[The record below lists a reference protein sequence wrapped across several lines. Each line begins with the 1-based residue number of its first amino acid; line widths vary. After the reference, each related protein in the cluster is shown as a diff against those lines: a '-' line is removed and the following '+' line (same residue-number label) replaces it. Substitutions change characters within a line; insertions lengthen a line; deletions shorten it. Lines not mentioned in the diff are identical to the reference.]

1 MSAEKIP
8 VAIVGAS
15 GYTGMELVSYLL
27 SHPKAELVSLLSAPR
42 ESGRASE
49 SAGRPY
55 GEIAPRFRNRVALSV
70 TPWSLNELR
79 ARGAQGVFL
88 ATPHEVSLT
97 LVPELLAGGFRVVDL
112 SGAFRLQDAAAY
124 PTWYG
129 FPHTAPE
136 GLKQAVYGLP
146 ELFRAQLGGATCVA
160 NPGCYATAA
169 ALALAP
175 VVRSGQLHASLPL
188 IVDAKSGVSGAG
200 RTPTATTHFCEA
212 HDDLHA
218 YGVTSHRH
226 TPEIRQTLG
235 TERVLFTPHLVP
247 MNRGIFVTCYAQLR
261 AAVAMDEVRGWFH
274 RAYAKEHFIRLGDE
288 SLPAVRNVAYTNYC
302 DIGWRLDSATGMLIV
317 CAAIDNLGKG
327 AAGQAVQN
335 FNAMFQM
342 HEALGLERG

>member
-1 MSAEKIP
+1 MVGGRLVHGAASDAGEIGHVVIDESGTPCGCGKVGCLETWTSVPALTARIGAEP
-8 VAIVGAS
+8 GRRD
-15 GYTGMELVSYLL
+15 ELL
-27 SHPKAELVSLLSAPR
+27 SE
-42 ESGRASE
+42 
-49 SAGRPY
+49 AG
-55 GEIAPRFRNRVALSV
+55 
-70 TPWSLNELR
+70 
-79 ARGAQGVFL
+79 
-88 ATPHEVSLT
+88 H
-97 LVPELLAGGFRVVDL
+97 
-112 SGAFRLQDAAAY
+112 RL
-124 PTWYG
+124 G
-129 FPHTAPE
+129 
-136 GLKQAVYGLP
+136 
-146 ELFRAQLGGATCVA
+146 
-160 NPGCYATAA
+160 
-169 ALALAP
+169 LALAP